1 MKFVFISKMSYLF
14 ILLIYSFSVKC
25 NVLLPEK
32 VVQNEAIILTE
43 IVGNYLHK
51 YLNSHGVFLSIAL
64 SSSTT
69 DQQRFQQDFVS
80 NLVMDTKLNDFSFNI
95 LNTLDQSRLGNID
108 AFNLVLVDG
117 SKSSLTWVLTG
128 ILHTIWIITQFHVRR
143 QIFNKSTVQM
153 FHLDQHYLIISSQNT
168 NNIFKT
174 MHDIF
179 TTVMNLGLLD
189 VDVVIKE
196 SNTSNWSIYSYKPYI
211 KTCHSFEI
219 ERIDTFSP
227 ENYTKES
234 NVAAVNLYGPRL
246 FKFPWCWLYVST
258 FSFDPFVIIRNTSIG
273 IITYSGIDVKIVN
286 EIAKTL
292 KLIPMYMQP
301 SDGKNRGKIFKN
313 KTATGAIKMVNV
325 SRFLFS

>member
-1 MKFVFISKMSYLF
+1 MKFVFISKMNNLF

-117 SKSSLTWVLTG
+117 SKSSLT
-128 ILHTIWIITQFHVRR
+128 
-143 QIFNKSTVQM
+143 
-153 FHLDQHYLIISSQNT
+153 
-168 NNIFKT
+168 
-174 MHDIF
+174 
-179 TTVMNLGLLD
+179 
-189 VDVVIKE
+189 
-196 SNTSNWSIYSYKPYI
+196 
-211 KTCHSFEI
+211 
-219 ERIDTFSP
+219 
-227 ENYTKES
+227 
-234 NVAAVNLYGPRL
+234 
-246 FKFPWCWLYVST
+246 
-258 FSFDPFVIIRNTSIG
+258 
-273 IITYSGIDVKIVN
+273 
-286 EIAKTL
+286 
-292 KLIPMYMQP
+292 
-301 SDGKNRGKIFKN
+301 
-313 KTATGAIKMVNV
+313 
-325 SRFLFS
+325 